1 MTTVPPGEDV
11 TPVLV
16 GFARTLRAAGVEAS
30 PERVHQ
36 TVRAAARLDPARR
49 RDLYWAGRLTLC
61 SGPDDIDR
69 YDRAFA
75 AYFSGEEAPPLR
87 RVPPVQ
93 VVRPVAVPGSERQP

>member
-1 MTTVPPGEDV
+1 MTTVPPDRDA

-16 GFARTLRAAGVEAS
+16 GFARTLRAAGVDAS

-36 TVRAAARLDPARR
+36 TVVAAAALDPAVR

-61 SGPDDIDR
+61 SGPDDLAR

-75 AYFSGEEAPPLR
+75 AYFSGEVAPPLR
-87 RVPPVQ
+87 RVPPV
-93 VVRPVAVPGSERQP
+93 RWFAP